1 MNVNKPL
8 PLALPLPLAGVSVV
22 EFIQVLKVAVYLC
35 IAAKV

>member
-8 PLALPLPLAGVSVV
+8 PLAGIRVV
-22 EFIQVLKVAVYLC
+22 EFIQVLKVAFYLY